1 MITKS
6 HIFLGFIIVIIF
18 LIGGPVI
25 INSLMLK
32 HQYTVEVRGTEDV
45 WISSLSTYFGAIIG
59 GVISGLLTL
68 LGVKL
73 TLEKSTDQVN
83 ETLKEQQRIRDE
95 ELKNNAIKEQL
106 FELYHPLNSMIAM
119 YIFKYGAHEFSTL
132 KYDERKDFIEFITNN
147 AIYAD
152 KELYIKILEI
162 RWAFKDNES
171 EKANYLYRDISY
183 LLTDSIAIMKE
194 QLKLPNQEL

>member
-106 FELYHPLNSMIAM
+106 FKLYHPLNSMIAM
-119 YIFKYGAHEFSTL
+119 FIFKYGAHDFNTL
-132 KYDERKDFIEFITNN
+132 KYDERKDLIEFITNN
-147 AIYAD
+147 EIYAD

-162 RWAFKDNES
+162 RWAFKEGEYNRANDFYNEI
-171 EKANYLYRDISY
+171 RDI
-183 LLTDSIAIMKE
+183 LTDSITIMKE